1 MVKKP
6 SKAFFLDRD
15 GVINKSSI
23 INGKPVAPTKLAD
36 FKIIKD
42 VKKSFIYLKEKG
54 FLTIIISNQ
63 PDIKKGLL
71 NKSVLRKMNQKLK
84 KEVKVDDIFICEHTD
99 DDRCNCR
106 KPKSGMILDAKK
118 KWNIDLKS
126 SYLIGDRWRDIYLAN
141 RLKIKCFYIDKN
153 YKEKK
158 PKKYNYKVNNLFH
171 AIRTLKINEKIY

>member
-1 MVKKP
+1 M
-6 SKAFFLDRD
+6 
-15 GVINKSSI
+15 
-23 INGKPVAPTKLAD
+23 
-36 FKIIKD
+36 
-42 VKKSFIYLKEKG
+42 
-54 FLTIIISNQ
+54 
-63 PDIKKGLL
+63 
-71 NKSVLRKMNQKLK
+71 
-84 KEVKVDDIFICEHTD
+84 DDIFICEHTD
-99 DDRCNCR
+99 EDRCNCR

>member
-63 PDIKKGLL
+63 PDIKKII
-71 NKSVLRKMNQKLK
+71 QK
-84 KEVKVDDIFICEHTD
+84 
-99 DDRCNCR
+99 N
-106 KPKSGMILDAKK
+106 
-118 KWNIDLKS
+118 
-126 SYLIGDRWRDIYLAN
+126 
-141 RLKIKCFYIDKN
+141 
-153 YKEKK
+153 
-158 PKKYNYKVNNLFH
+158 
-171 AIRTLKINEKIY
+171 